1 MLKLLPEPKRA
12 VENRGYTTS
21 FRNIG
26 IGLEA
31 LPSPEKQEYLEI
43 ARMRFWNRKELGIVP
58 EGGSEGCIEATI
70 IPSLANIEAD
80 GGDLFLKQ
88 GYYLNVDRDAI
99 VLKYQNKAG
108 FINAITTLKQLLK
121 KNGDG
126 FALPLCEITDWPTVE
141 HRAVAKGILTDKV
154 RLDRRKIGLNASIN
168 FLVDFTDKET
178 RAYLLENSQ
187 IFEIIDRTKI
197 AKEVEVNPMPY
208 SLSKFMYYLIN
219 AVGCLEQQKGAA

>member
-1 MLKLLPEPKRA
+1 MLKLLPGPKRA

-99 VLKYQNKAG
+99 VLKYHNKAG

-141 HRAVAKGILTDKV
+141 HRAVAKRILTDKV

-168 FLVDFTDKET
+168 FLVDFADKET

>member
-88 GYYLNVDRDAI
+88 GYYLNVDRDTI

-141 HRAVAKGILTDKV
+141 HRALQNGARIAGYFVWSLLDNYELAKGYTQRFGIVWVNFETQQRIPKDSAAWYA
-154 RLDRRKIGLNASIN
+154 RL
-168 FLVDFTDKET
+168 
-178 RAYLLENSQ
+178 
-187 IFEIIDRTKI
+187 I
-197 AKEVEVNPMPY
+197 AAGTLPDAGP
-208 SLSKFMYYLIN
+208 
-219 AVGCLEQQKGAA
+219 